1 MIKNIDFNAYCAG
14 HLSGSLTD
22 SRIIPLPEGFFTE
35 AEALGA
41 AVRRTQGGFET
52 VQYLIENPEALYKLP
67 NIADS
72 EGARRVLE
80 QVSRAR
86 RTEPADK
93 TIMLKANG
101 PYSILASLIDPAY
114 LYRWLIKYPAAIHH
128 GLDRITGGLTDY
140 LFAAVTHGASIISLA
155 DPYANIDILG
165 EKYYR
170 EFAAPYLMALL
181 QNMDS
186 KINAQTEKPNI
197 IIHLC
202 PHNSI
207 PLVQLGYMSMR
218 DIAVCHDTYTGALIS
233 PPNFEPGLSIL
244 GNQCVY
250 AQNINKLSIHRTI
263 SSEQLAVN
271 SEQ

>member
-41 AVRRTQGGFET
+41 AIHRTQGGFEAL
-52 VQYLIENPEALYKLP
+52 QYLVESPEALYKLP

-86 RTEPADK
+86 RTADK
-93 TIMLKANG
+93 TVMLKVNG

-140 LFAAVTHGASIISLA
+140 LSAAVTCGASIISLA
-155 DPYANIDILG
+155 DPCANIGILG
-165 EKYYR
+165 EKHYR
-170 EFAAPYLMALL
+170 EFAAPYLAALL
-181 QNMDS
+181 RNMVS
-186 KINAQTEKPNI
+186 KINAPINDKTEKPKA

-207 PLVQLGYMSMR
+207 PLVQLGYMSVQ
-218 DIAVCHDTYTGALIS
+218 DIAVCHDAYTGALIH
-233 PPNFEPGLSIL
+233 PPGFEPGLTIL
-244 GNQCVY
+244 GNQCIY
-250 AQNINKLSIHRTI
+250 ARNIKKLSILRMR
-263 SSEQLAVN
+263 
-271 SEQ
+271 